1 MIISP
6 LYRLEIQ
13 MSYKYY
19 VDHIGLHNKIIKY
32 LLFMYTN
39 MIAGHVSTNDLL
51 HLVESQKRTN
61 I

>member
-1 MIISP
+1 
-6 LYRLEIQ
+6 